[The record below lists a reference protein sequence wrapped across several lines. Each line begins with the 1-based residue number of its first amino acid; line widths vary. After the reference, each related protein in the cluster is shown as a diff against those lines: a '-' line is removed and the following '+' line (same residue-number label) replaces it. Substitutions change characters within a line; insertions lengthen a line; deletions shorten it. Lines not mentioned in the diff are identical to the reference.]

1 MLTRHD
7 YGLNNKEVLNMRR
20 VGRSQHLDWL
30 NDELRSSCS
39 SSVFLLRFR
48 SKYNPAWHALLS
60 SSLKMASFLHFVAVD
75 PAGSDLAE

>member
-1 MLTRHD
+1 
-7 YGLNNKEVLNMRR
+7 MRR
-20 VGRSQHLDWL
+20 VGRSQHLYWL

-75 PAGSDLAE
+75 PARLRPSGMTALLQDPGI